1 MPRENPDDFLQP
13 TNPRFKKVYG
23 YDPFAQA
30 KEEKR
35 KKENMK
41 QDREDRLKYN
51 AKKGLV
57 PLKPYEVK
65 DIIKYA
71 RENKLE

>member
-1 MPRENPDDFLQP
+1 MSNTNPDDFLQP
-13 TNPRFKKVYG
+13 DNPRFKQVYG
-23 YDPFAQA
+23 YDPIAQA

-35 KKENMK
+35 KKENSK

-51 AKKGLV
+51 ARHHIGGLRGFDA
-57 PLKPYEVK
+57 K

-71 RENKLE
+71 RSNNLE